1 MRTSI
6 RSAQTNYLVHGSPLL
21 TVLLAAIF
29 QVIPV
34 VLTSPVLAVETD
46 SARTRPNILWISC
59 EDISAHLGCYG
70 DPHAI
75 TPNLDQMATEG
86 VRYSN
91 AFTAAGVCAPCRST
105 IITGMYQN
113 SIGTHHMRCNAK
125 LPEWLKP
132 FPMYLREAG
141 YYCTNNSK
149 TDYQFKKPSASEIWD
164 SSGRKAHWKNRG
176 KENQP
181 FFAVFN
187 FTGCHESGIASE
199 SKYKSVTANLT
210 PDQRQVPDKL
220 TTLPDYY
227 PDTAVT
233 REDWKRNYELIT
245 AMDAWAGE
253 LIQELKDADLYE
265 DTIIIFWSD
274 HGVGLPRA
282 KRWLYDSGTHIP
294 MIARIPKAMRVDGQ
308 GKSGSIEPELVSS
321 VDFGPTVLNLA
332 GLPIPKQTQGRAF
345 LGKNL
350 TASRSYVYGAR
361 DRMDERYDIIRSVRG
376 QRYRYIRNFEP
387 LKPYYQ
393 YMNTPEK
400 GATMKEIRQAEAA
413 GNLSPAMALFSAP
426 IKPVEEL
433 YDLKKDPQEIH
444 NLAEDPKQQG
454 RLKQMRTALAAW
466 QNDVG
471 DIGLIPEAE
480 IEIQEQNSGSRFEIL
495 NNTQESR
502 QALGRLVDMATEASN
517 GPSALPKLALGL
529 NDPDPSVRYW
539 AATGIGNIGSTAA
552 DSQPAIK
559 KALVDTSP
567 SVRIAA
573 ARAAAKLG
581 DTTTAIRVLE
591 QELASDHQWGRLAA
605 AIVLDEMDEQ
615 ARPALPALKKAL
627 ENQPNKYIVRVA
639 NRAINEL
646 ENTNNQVP

>member
-1 MRTSI
+1 MR
-6 RSAQTNYLVHGSPLL
+6 YSPILAGIL
-21 TVLLAAIF
+21 IAIFHVSFITPANSLLAAGKN
-29 QVIPV
+29 IP
-34 VLTSPVLAVETD
+34 
-46 SARTRPNILWISC
+46 RTQPNILWISC

-75 TPNLDQMATEG
+75 TPNLDQMASEG

-125 LPEWLKP
+125 LPKWLKP

-149 TDYQFKKPSASEIWD
+149 TDYQFKNPSASEIWD
-164 SSGRKAHWKNRG
+164 FSGRKGHWKNR
-176 KENQP
+176 KDKDQP
-181 FFAVFN
+181 FFSVFN

-199 SKYKSVTANLT
+199 AKYKSVTENLT
-210 PDQRQVPDKL
+210 SDQRQVASDL
-220 TTLPDYY
+220 TTLPEYY

-253 LIQELKDADLYE
+253 LIQEIKDAGLYE
-265 DTIIIFWSD
+265 STIIIFWSD

-294 MIARIPKAMRVDGQ
+294 MIVRIPEAMRVDGQ
-308 GKSGSIEPELVSS
+308 GMAGSLNAELVSS

-332 GLPIPKQTQGRAF
+332 GLPIPEQTQGRAF
-345 LGKNL
+345 LGKDL
-350 TASRSYVYGAR
+350 TAPRTYVYGAR

-400 GATMKEIRQAEAA
+400 GATMKEIRQAEAT
-413 GNLSPAMALFSAP
+413 GDLSPAMALFSAA

-433 YDLKKDPQEIH
+433 YDLKNDPQEIN
-444 NLAEDPKQQG
+444 NLAKDPKQRK
-454 RLKQMRTALAAW
+454 RLQRMRTALADW
-466 QNDVG
+466 QNEVG

-495 NNTQESR
+495 NSGQESG

-517 GPSALPKLALGL
+517 GVDALQKLTTGL
-529 NDPDPSVRYW
+529 NDEDPSVRYW
-539 AATGIGNIGSTAA
+539 AATGIGNIGSAA
-552 DSQPAIK
+552 ANSLPAIS
-559 KALVDTSP
+559 KALTDTSP

-581 DTTTAIRVLE
+581 ETTAAISVLE

-615 ARPALPALKKAL
+615 ARTALPALKQAL